1 MQMDASKR
9 QQYFQR
15 MEFLQGELPQFD
27 EVIEELRARAKII
40 KEQEIGPSYGR
51 LLRTIRSQELQKQ
64 DAEDELK
71 MLAEMLG
78 SSVDIAIV
86 D

>member
-15 MEFLQGELPQFD
+15 MAFLQGELPQFD